1 MKSPNNFFYKLLT
14 AAFFLVLLGGSQVQ
28 AQKYFEGS
36 ISYAIRLSGKVAQE
50 LMTNDPANIMDMH
63 IKDDNF
69 IVHLSG
75 GRIPRTFLFIGDSN
89 HTYVVDAATRRAYR
103 RTYYVEDTNAVPPVA
118 EPTGKK
124 VSIKGYQ
131 CDEYK
136 VERPEDETVTLYYVT
151 DAIRVNMDLYAG
163 MDKAKADFMTKGL
176 DGRIPLRKL
185 IKSPGLTTE
194 IDMRSVKARKLEKEN
209 FLIPASFKLKGRDPR
224 K

>member
-1 MKSPNNFFYKLLT
+1 MKSPNNSFFKLL
-14 AAFFLVLLGGSQVQ
+14 AAALFVLLMGGQQVQ

-36 ISYAIRLSGKVAQE
+36 ISYAIRLSGKVALE

-103 RTYYVEDTNAVPPVA
+103 RTYYIEDTTVAAPVA
-118 EPTGKK
+118 EPTGEK
-124 VSIKGYQ
+124 VSIKGYV

-136 VERPEDETVTLYYVT
+136 VERPKDETITYYYVN
-151 DAIRVNMDLYAG
+151 DAVRINLDLYAG
-163 MDKAKADFMTKGL
+163 MDKARADFLTEGL
-176 DGRIPLRKL
+176 DGRIPLRKI

-194 IDMRSVKARKLEKEN
+194 IDMRSLKAKDLDKEN
-209 FLIPASFKLKGRDPR
+209 FLIPASFKLKNRDPR